1 MPTPVRT
8 IDALP
13 PVAIA
18 SRQVAEIVAALR
30 DDIVSGA
37 IAPGAPLGQEQLAA
51 RFNVSRMPIR
61 EAIRHLE
68 AMGFAVTEGNKRSRV
83 ADMSL
88 GDLTDI
94 YEMRAALEPLAIR
107 SAIPH
112 LTNAQIDEAAEIQ
125 TALAEADAL
134 AFGQFNQAFHMTLYR
149 PSGRARLLAQVDIL
163 FNAADRYLCIAESPP
178 GQREKSDREHLEL
191 LDACR
196 RRDGDAAADV
206 LRRHIGDAAE
216 VFETL
221 VRR

>member
-125 TALAEADAL
+125 TALAEA
-134 AFGQFNQAFHMTLYR
+134 
-149 PSGRARLLAQVDIL
+149 
-163 FNAADRYLCIAESPP
+163 
-178 GQREKSDREHLEL
+178 
-191 LDACR
+191 
-196 RRDGDAAADV
+196 
-206 LRRHIGDAAE
+206 
-216 VFETL
+216 
-221 VRR
+221 